1 MRTTATSWKTFSLSH
16 TTVAERM
23 FVMANVE
30 LQYQK
35 KGGKNVLSARPTRIS
50 FNFLFV
56 CFFFLCTR

>member
-35 KGGKNVLSARPTRIS
+35 KKGEECAVRKAYAH
-50 FNFLFV
+50 
-56 CFFFLCTR
+56 FF

>member
-30 LQYQK
+30 LQYK
-35 KGGKNVLSARPTRIS
+35 KREEFAVRKAYAH
-50 FNFLFV
+50 
-56 CFFFLCTR
+56 FF

>member
-35 KGGKNVLSARPTRIS
+35 RGKNVQSARPTRIS
-50 FNFLFV
+50 FNF
-56 CFFFLCTR
+56 FFSVYPLC

>member
-30 LQYQK
+30 LQYK
-35 KGGKNVLSARPTRIS
+35 KGKNLQSAKPTRIS
-50 FNFLFV
+50 FNFQ
-56 CFFFLCTR
+56 FFFSVYPLG